1 MFATNIFLMMSALR
15 LKDSMMGTVHLRE
28 FIALNWKKQ
37 QGTFAMIKDDKYFH
51 QKNIWIKMAKPI
63 LVLLRIAD
71 SNHPHMDKL
80 RIMVLMIDDNI
91 RIFMLDLND

>member
-1 MFATNIFLMMSALR
+1 
-15 LKDSMMGTVHLRE
+15 
-28 FIALNWKKQ
+28 
-37 QGTFAMIKDDKYFH
+37 
-51 QKNIWIKMAKPI
+51 MAKPI

-80 RIMVLMIDDNI
+80 RIMVLMVDDNI